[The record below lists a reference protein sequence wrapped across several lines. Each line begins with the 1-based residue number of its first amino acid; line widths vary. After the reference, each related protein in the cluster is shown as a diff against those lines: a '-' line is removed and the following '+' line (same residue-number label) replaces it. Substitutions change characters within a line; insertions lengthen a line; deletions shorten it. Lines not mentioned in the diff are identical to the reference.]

1 MGEKDIKM
9 TLLSAED
16 ASQLLSLEIAE
27 GFGAEDRIH
36 FRFVFLH
43 EKGREHNTYKV
54 QYAL

>member
-16 ASQLLSLEIAE
+16 SSQLLSLEIAE